1 MIQQLSHRFMA
12 LCFLCNNL
20 PVASPPRLFHQSSF
34 VFTRPVYIHASLL
47 PLCCTDPTL
56 SGEEQPD
63 PALLSEAGPA
73 AAPRPGDE
81 HRRTGSTHLCCTHL
95 SVMFSSVYYVC
106 TPLIT
111 LRRLSVSKVMERL
124 CVRVQQQVC
133 VLRGAGEMEEIQA
146 AKQVLKEARNSRAVS
161 GCEACERSICIA
173 VAHNF
178 LNAGFCFFFP
188 PLPAVPFT
196 L

>member
-1 MIQQLSHRFMA
+1 
-12 LCFLCNNL
+12 
-20 PVASPPRLFHQSSF
+20 
-34 VFTRPVYIHASLL
+34 
-47 PLCCTDPTL
+47 
-56 SGEEQPD
+56 
-63 PALLSEAGPA
+63 
-73 AAPRPGDE
+73 
-81 HRRTGSTHLCCTHL
+81 
-95 SVMFSSVYYVC
+95 MFSSVYYVC

-161 GCEACERSICIA
+161 GCEACECSICIA

-178 LNAGFCFFFP
+178 LNAGFCFFSP

>member
-1 MIQQLSHRFMA
+1 MLHS
-12 LCFLCNNL
+12 
-20 PVASPPRLFHQSSF
+20 
-34 VFTRPVYIHASLL
+34 
-47 PLCCTDPTL
+47 PLC
-56 SGEEQPD
+56 
-63 PALLSEAGPA
+63 
-73 AAPRPGDE
+73 
-81 HRRTGSTHLCCTHL
+81 
-95 SVMFSSVYYVC
+95 VFSSVYYVC

-161 GCEACERSICIA
+161 GCETCERSICIA

-178 LNAGFCFFFP
+178 LNAGLFFFP